1 MQYQITAFDGTD
13 EQAGER
19 RLAARPAHL
28 AEAAILKEAGKIIA
42 GGAILDDDGNM
53 IGSTL
58 YVDFDTPDEL
68 DAWLTNDP
76 YVKGEVWE
84 DINIMP
90 IRLAVKPQ

>member
-13 EQAGER
+13 EQANER
-19 RLAARPAHL
+19 RMSARPAHL
-28 AEAAILKEAGKIIA
+28 KEAAVLKNAGNIIA

-58 YVDFDTPDEL
+58 YVDFETPDEL
-68 DAWLTNDP
+68 DAWLVNDP
-76 YVKGEVWE
+76 YVKEGVWE

-90 IRLAVKPQ
+90 IRLAVKP